1 MVEQEFLAH
10 QQARAKI
17 AVILGLSAR
26 VAVTLVL
33 QSIKE
38 IAAGDGESTTARGAT
53 LRSDRSGKAE
63 RGPAS
68 PTSRTQTPCGNY
80 VM

>member
-10 QQARAKI
+10 QQVRAKI
-17 AVILGLSAR
+17 AAILGLSAR

-38 IAAGDGESTTARGAT
+38 IAAGDGRVYDRARGNAPK
-53 LRSDRSGKAE
+53 RSFRQG
-63 RGPAS
+63 
-68 PTSRTQTPCGNY
+68 
-80 VM
+80 